1 MIKEKSLKKDYI
13 ETEGEVK
20 VALPNATFVVKIASG
35 AEIICY
41 ISGKIRKN
49 SINIL
54 PGDMVNIEVSVY
66 DPSKGRI
73 VYRKKGGGK

>member
-1 MIKEKSLKKDYI
+1 MKVDYI
-13 ETEGEVK
+13 ETEGQVIT
-20 VALPNATFVVKIASG
+20 ALPNATFVVRLAVGK
-35 AEIICY
+35 EIICY

-54 PGDMVNIEVSVY
+54 PGDTVNVEVSTY

-73 VYRKKGGGK
+73 VYRKKGGK